1 MKRASYRFTLLSL
14 AAFFLLTFSFFAS
27 ASEPIYATKE
37 PVEIYHPFYVGAFG
51 AFVIPD
57 DMKIDNSSAEIQFNN
72 SWAAGVKAG
81 FVLPVQWLAA
91 EVEYAYLADQDV
103 DKPGT
108 GQFSAN
114 NLMANLLL
122 RYPKGMIRPY
132 IGGGIGWSF
141 ADFRGSA
148 NNFGW
153 QALAGI
159 NLEILPNLS
168 MDIAYRFFTSDY
180 EFDHLDVT
188 AENHMILAGLNYHF
202 GGTEPVLPLKEEP
215 PPVVQEID
223 SDGDGVV
230 DSRDQCPDTP
240 QGCVVDRDGCP
251 VDSDKD
257 GVCDGR
263 DQCPGTPQGCVVDR
277 DGCPVDSYKDGV
289 CDGRD
294 KCPNTPQGCAVDQN
308 GCPLDSDKDG
318 VIDCKDK
325 CPDTPEIAKV
335 DEDGCPL
342 MAVIRLYVQ
351 FDYKKTVVKAE
362 FFNEIKK
369 LGDFMKNHPNLNATI
384 EGHTD
389 NIASADYNLKLSKQR
404 AEAVMKALIEREQ
417 IDPRRLNAVGYG
429 LTKPIATND
438 TEEGRAK
445 NRRVEALL
453 QVQELKK

>member
-57 DMKIDNSSAEIQFNN
+57 DMKIGNSSEKIQFDN
-72 SWAAGVKAG
+72 SWAAGAKTG
-81 FVLPVQWLAA
+81 YVLPVQWLAA
-91 EVEYAYLADQDV
+91 EVEYVYLADQDV

-188 AENHMILAGLNYHF
+188 AEDHMILAGLNYHF
-202 GGTEPVLPLKEEP
+202 GGVAPVPPPKEEP
-215 PPVVQEID
+215 PPVVQEAD

-230 DSRDQCPDTP
+230 DS
-240 QGCVVDRDGCP
+240 
-251 VDSDKD
+251 K
-257 GVCDGR
+257 
-263 DQCPGTPQGCVVDR
+263 
-277 DGCPVDSYKDGV
+277 
-289 CDGRD
+289 D
-294 KCPNTPQGCAVDQN
+294 KCPNTLQGCLSIAMVVPWILIKTAFAMARIYVPVLRRVVLWIKMDV
-308 GCPLDSDKDG
+308 PLIPIK
-318 VIDCKDK
+318 
-325 CPDTPEIAKV
+325 TAYATAKTNV
-335 DEDGCPL
+335 P
-342 MAVIRLYVQ
+342 IRLRIVQ
-351 FDYKKTVVKAE
+351 
-362 FFNEIKK
+362 
-369 LGDFMKNHPNLNATI
+369 
-384 EGHTD
+384 
-389 NIASADYNLKLSKQR
+389 
-404 AEAVMKALIEREQ
+404 
-417 IDPRRLNAVGYG
+417 
-429 LTKPIATND
+429 LTKMVVHWIPI
-438 TEEGRAK
+438 K
-445 NRRVEALL
+445 MV
-453 QVQELKK
+453 